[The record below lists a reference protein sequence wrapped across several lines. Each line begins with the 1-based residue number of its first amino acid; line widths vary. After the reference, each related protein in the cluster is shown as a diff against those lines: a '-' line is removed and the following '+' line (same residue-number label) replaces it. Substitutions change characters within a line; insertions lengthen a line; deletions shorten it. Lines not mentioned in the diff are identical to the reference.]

1 MEKSQVE
8 PLIEKIR
15 AIHRESEEIWTSFP
29 WEDVYASML
38 KEPEKVKGSERTCPH
53 CGNHLMEI
61 HFISPAWTWERLCGR
76 AGKLWLCAKCGNQ
89 IEFDLEYMN

>member
-1 MEKSQVE
+1 MNTEQVNTI
-8 PLIEKIR
+8 IEKIKTVHEKVEKVM
-15 AIHRESEEIWTSFP
+15 IFYP

-89 IEFDLEYMN
+89 IEFYLEYMN